1 MGKDT
6 DGESIRWLCQHGP
19 VGNFL
24 IWGDSDFVGSDVSE
38 LCETEE
44 RGEGRAGVFMPARS
58 KSIVAVLTSISSV
71 VAQTVSIQRITAM

>member
-1 MGKDT
+1 M
-6 DGESIRWLCQHGP
+6 
-19 VGNFL
+19 
-24 IWGDSDFVGSDVSE
+24 SE